1 MSDSDPTTD
10 FPSSPPKLYAYGIAN
25 DPKAATLMTLFQLL
39 LVAIIQG
46 LTEFLPVSSSGHL
59 ILLPTLTGGPDQ
71 GLAIDVAV
79 HVGTLLAVV
88 LYFRSEV
95 AEATIGLGRLLR
107 GKMDTPGARL
117 AALLILATLP
127 VLVAGLVIKLLGI
140 DEMLRSVA
148 VIGWTMLLFGIVLYW
163 ADHTGRSDR
172 ESGDWDIK
180 GAVWMG
186 LAQALAL
193 IPGTSRSGITITAAR
208 KLGYD
213 RASAATLSMLM
224 SIPTILAS
232 GALLSLDVIGQA
244 DAQLARDASIAAGF
258 AFVAALAAL
267 VLMMR
272 LLRSVNFTPYVIYR
286 ILLGAAL
293 LVYAYS

>member
-1 MSDSDPTTD
+1 
-10 FPSSPPKLYAYGIAN
+10 
-25 DPKAATLMTLFQLL
+25 MTLFQLL

-127 VLVAGLVIKLLGI
+127 VLVVGLAFKLLGI

-148 VIGWTMLLFGIVLYW
+148 VIG
-163 ADHTGRSDR
+163 
-172 ESGDWDIK
+172 
-180 GAVWMG
+180 
-186 LAQALAL
+186 
-193 IPGTSRSGITITAAR
+193 
-208 KLGYD
+208 
-213 RASAATLSMLM
+213 
-224 SIPTILAS
+224 
-232 GALLSLDVIGQA
+232 
-244 DAQLARDASIAAGF
+244 
-258 AFVAALAAL
+258 
-267 VLMMR
+267 
-272 LLRSVNFTPYVIYR
+272 
-286 ILLGAAL
+286 
-293 LVYAYS
+293 